1 MIIIIAVLM
10 LSIALPSTTTNI
22 IIYRQQQEALAQSN
36 DDDNNNTFKLYE
48 NVTYGIKIEY
58 PSNWTI
64 EEEGDEDSDNVTDV
78 VSFFAPVR
86 NDSETVTP
94 SLYITIDNP
103 PLNLIENLNEYL
115 RTTINDYNDDSQ
127 DFQVIESNTNSS
139 TLGGYPAYK
148 LVYTDVDGDNI
159 NYKDMEIGTI
169 IGDKVYL
176 VTYDAAEEEY
186 SVYLPAVQKMI
197 DSLKI
202 TTSNN

>member
-1 MIIIIAVLM
+1 M

-48 NVTYGIKIEY
+48 NITYGIKIEY

>member
-1 MIIIIAVLM
+1 MIIIAVLM

-48 NVTYGIKIEY
+48 NITYGIKIEY

>member
-1 MIIIIAVLM
+1 MIIIAFLM
-10 LSIALPSTTTNI
+10 VTAALPSTTTNI

-36 DDDNNNTFKLYE
+36 DDDNNNNTFKLYE
-48 NVTYGIKIEY
+48 NITYGIKIEY

-64 EEEGDEDSDNVTDV
+64 EEEGDEDSDNVIDV

-86 NDSETVTP
+86 NNSETVTP

-115 RTTINDYNDDSQ
+115 RTTINDYNDSQ

-148 LVYTDVDGDNI
+148 LVYTDVDEDNI

-186 SVYLPAVQKMI
+186 SVYLPTVQKMI

>member
-1 MIIIIAVLM
+1 M

-48 NVTYGIKIEY
+48 NITYGIKIEY

-103 PLNLIENLNEYL
+103 PLNLIENFNEYL

>member
-1 MIIIIAVLM
+1 MMIIIAVLM

-36 DDDNNNTFKLYE
+36 DDDNNTFKLYE
-48 NVTYGIKIEY
+48 NITYGIKIEY